1 MTKTYT
7 VSMVY
12 LQKINQETLVDNAY
26 ELLEREGIEAI
37 SMRRLA
43 QMLDVR
49 ASSLYHHFPDKSTL
63 LKEVAEKGRMR
74 LAEKLRQAYS
84 LAKPDPRRQITAMGM
99 IYREWGLQHPQLYR
113 LLFANTPLDEDGP
126 SPASA
131 AAFAPILA
139 ATGEL
144 LGESQAAMATQA
156 LWAFVH
162 GYVMLELTG
171 HTQQCIPVEGFQ
183 FGLTCFVEGLGN
195 RAAHP

>member
-1 MTKTYT
+1 
-7 VSMVY
+7 
-12 LQKINQETLVDNAY
+12 
-26 ELLEREGIEAI
+26 
-37 SMRRLA
+37 
-43 QMLDVR
+43 
-49 ASSLYHHFPDKSTL
+49 
-63 LKEVAEKGRMR
+63 
-74 LAEKLRQAYS
+74 
-84 LAKPDPRRQITAMGM
+84 
-99 IYREWGLQHPQLYR
+99 
-113 LLFANTPLDEDGP
+113 LDEDGP